1 MHEIK
6 IYGDIVH
13 ASGKDDNNVSL
24 ADVQNQL
31 STANGKDIKVRIG
44 SDGGDA
50 NEGFAIYNELRR
62 YAKENNAKVHT
73 FAESRLSSI
82 ATVIFLAGDE
92 RELSADLQP
101 FVHSAYIPDAEKV
114 DDKQQAYLDTV
125 NNRIAQHY
133 ANHTDLTFDEAMDLM
148 KEETFINTEEAK
160 SMRFATSIEN
170 VLRPV
175 ALQRF
180 NNKNNDM
187 NKNPKTAGIVAK
199 AIAYLAKL
207 GAVNKIEFAAD
218 MTEIDFYELGED
230 EAVKVGDKAKV
241 NGIPAGDYFKDTDG
255 RVTTQSGET
264 YVFVGDGLTEI
275 LPKENGV
282 NEEAVALQATIDDLT
297 AQLEKVTNASQE
309 AIVAKDEVIQT
320 LTAENK
326 KNVAIIA
333 NYKGAQSPLPDT
345 DPKSP
350 NYKAPVAKN
359 VDDAVANLKTIKLK

>member
-13 ASGKDDNNVSL
+13 ASSKDDNNVSL

-101 FVHSAYIPDAEKV
+101 FVHSAYIPDSEKV

-133 ANHTDLTFDEAMDLM
+133 ANHTDLTFDEAMTLM

-180 NNKNNDM
+180 NHKQNENMNNNK
-187 NKNPKTAGIVAK
+187 KTTSALAK
-199 AIAYLAKL
+199 AIAFIKSL
-207 GAVNKIEFAAD
+207 GAINKILYDATG
-218 MTEIDFYELGED
+218 TEIDFYELGDDEIAEVGSKARVDGKDADGSYVMSDGATYIFVAGELKEIVVKAED
-230 EAVKVGDKAKV
+230 
-241 NGIPAGDYFKDTDG
+241 
-255 RVTTQSGET
+255 
-264 YVFVGDGLTEI
+264 
-275 LPKENGV
+275 V
-282 NEEAVALQATIDDLT
+282 NEEAVALQATIDELT
-297 AQLEKVTNASQE
+297 NQLEKVTNASQDT
-309 AIVAKDEVIQT
+309 ITAKDTVIEN
-320 LTAENK
+320 LTVENK
-326 KNVAIIA
+326 KLTDVIA
-333 NYKGAQSPLPDT
+333 NYKNSKSPLPDS

-350 NYKAPVAKN
+350 NYKGGKQEGIAAKAIESFIN
-359 VDDAVANLKTIKLK
+359 KKPLKVN

>member
-1 MHEIK
+1 MHEVK

-13 ASGKDDNNVSL
+13 ASGKDENNVSL
-24 ADVQNQL
+24 LDVQNQL
-31 STANGKDIKVRIG
+31 STAEGKDVKVRIG

-62 YAKENNAKVHT
+62 YAKENNAKIHT

-133 ANHTDLTFDEAMDLM
+133 TNHTDLTFDEAMALM

-160 SMRFATSIEN
+160 AMRFATSIEN

-175 ALQRF
+175 ALERF
-180 NNKNNDM
+180 NHKQNDDM
-187 NKNPKTAGIVAK
+187 NKNTKTAGVLAK
-199 AIAYLAKL
+199 AIAYIKSL
-207 GAVNKIEFAAD
+207 GAVNKILYDATG
-218 MTEIDFYELGED
+218 TEIDFYELAED
-230 EAVKVGDKAKV
+230 EIADVGSKARID
-241 NGIPAGDYFKDTDG
+241 GKDAEGSYVMTDG
-255 RVTTQSGET
+255 AT
-264 YVFVGDGLTEI
+264 YIFSMGTLTEI
-275 LPKENGV
+275 VAKAADV
-282 NEEAVALQATIDDLT
+282 NEEAVALQAEIDNLT
-297 AQLEKVTNASQE
+297 TQLEAVTNASQA
-309 AIVAKDEVIQT
+309 AITAKETELVT
-320 LTAENK
+320 LRAENAK
-326 KNVAIIA
+326 HIGIIA
-333 NYKGAQSPLPDT
+333 NYKSAQSPLPST

-350 NYKAPVAKN
+350 NYKAPAATNGLSAAIAK
-359 VDDAVANLKTIKLK
+359 LSTKTK